1 MEEVI
6 LFLLSFVFIFLLYQI
21 IIIGPAKRS
30 KSLKTRGKRKDKN
43 PIEVKYLISK
53 YKLDME
59 KVNYNQLL
67 QIVAITSSFD
77 IALIGSLI
85 MAVEDFFLSV
95 VVGIVAIVILIMGSY
110 HLVYLFYKKKG
121 MVKNG

>member
-95 VVGIVAIVILIMGSY
+95 VVGIVAIVVLIMGSY

>member
-43 PIEVKYLISK
+43 PIEVKYLISR

-95 VVGIVAIVILIMGSY
+95 VVGIVAIVVLIMGSY

>member
-67 QIVAITSSFD
+67 QIVAITSSLD
-77 IALIGSLI
+77 IALIGSII
-85 MAVEDFFLSV
+85 MSIDNFFAATCC
-95 VVGIVAIVILIMGSY
+95 GIVAIIILIIGSY

-121 MVKNG
+121 MIKND